1 MERGDWMKNSR
12 WALRSAVVTAV
23 GLAAATG
30 LPAGLASAQ
39 ASPAA
44 AAAPSGSGPMVKLIV
59 AQKSINVPRFGK
71 RGVYVTAV
79 GAPLQFN
86 VRRANYA
93 SPLTNTQIIR
103 TPGGA
108 TVRRP
113 LPDRTVKSWTG
124 LHRFIR
130 VTVKNAAGKIVAA
143 HVGAFCPDAFSPQR
157 SNPNAP
163 ASSRFPQQCQSD
175 PFQLA
180 NAWGIQRGWG
190 VDSGFIGAK
199 IPLGKYN
206 VTVNIVRLWQR
217 FLHLTPR
224 TSTATLTVRVVKPS
238 SCGFPCVR
246 PATRHHSA
254 PHGTLPRLPANVP
267 TLANPPAS
275 SLPDLSPLPSWG
287 IRTEHF
293 RGKNPSDQ
301 VTFGATVWSGGNSR
315 LDVEGFR
322 SHGSPVMKAY
332 QYFWKNGRVIGR
344 TRAGTMGFDD
354 KPGHTHWHF
363 EQFAQYRLLA
373 KNKTTVVKSQK
384 VGFCIAPTD
393 SVNLLLP
400 HALWQPS
407 LLGFFNGACGSQ
419 SALSVQEMMPIGWGD
434 TYDQF
439 LPGQAFNITH
449 LPNGTYY
456 IEIIANPKR
465 VLHETNYR
473 NDVSLRK
480 IIIGGTPGHR
490 TVKVPAVHGI
500 DPEHM
505 GGH

>member
-1 MERGDWMKNSR
+1 MKNSR

-39 ASPAA
+39 TSASGP
-44 AAAPSGSGPMVKLIV
+44 SGPMVKLLV

-71 RGVYVTAV
+71 RAFIDPGVYVTAV

-86 VRRANYA
+86 VQRASYA
-93 SPLTNTQIIR
+93 QPITNTQIIHV
-103 TPGGA
+103 PGGA
-108 TVRRP
+108 TIRRP
-113 LPDRTVKSWTG
+113 LPDWTVQGWRG

-130 VTVKNAAGKIVAA
+130 VTIRNSAGKIVAA
-143 HVGAFCPDAFSPQR
+143 HVGAFCPNDFSAQR

-163 ASSRFPQQCQSD
+163 AKSRFPQECQSD

-190 VDSGFIGAK
+190 VDTGFLSARL
-199 IPLGKYN
+199 PLGTYK
-206 VTVNIVRLWQR
+206 VTVNIIRLWQR

-224 TSTATLTVRVVKPS
+224 TSTATLTVHVVKPS

-246 PATRHHSA
+246 PATRHHHATS
-254 PHGTLPRLPANVP
+254 GILPRLPASVP
-267 TLANPPAS
+267 TLASPPAS

-287 IRTEHF
+287 IRVEHF
-293 RGKNPSDQ
+293 RSKTSPSDQ

-322 SHGSPVMKAY
+322 SHGAPVMKAF
-332 QYFWKNGRVIGR
+332 QYFWKNGRIIGR
-344 TRAGTMGFDD
+344 SRAGTMGFSD

-373 KNKTTVVKSQK
+373 KNKTTVVRSKK

-393 SVNLLLP
+393 PVNLLLP
-400 HALWQPS
+400 HAMWQPGF
-407 LLGFFNGACGSQ
+407 LGFGGACGSQ
-419 SALSVQEMMPIGWGD
+419 SALWVQEMMPIGWGD
-434 TYDQF
+434 TYEQF
-439 LPGQAFNITH
+439 LPGQAFTITH

-456 IEIIANPKR
+456 IEIIANPGK
-465 VLHETNYR
+465 VLHETNYH

-480 IIIGGTPGHR
+480 IILGGTPGHR

-505 GGH
+505 SGH